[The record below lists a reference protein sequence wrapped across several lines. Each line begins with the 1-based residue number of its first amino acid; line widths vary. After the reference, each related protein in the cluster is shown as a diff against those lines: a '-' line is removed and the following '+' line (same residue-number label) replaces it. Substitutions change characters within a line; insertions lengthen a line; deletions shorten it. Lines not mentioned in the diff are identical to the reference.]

1 MADTIHKQIIDQLK
15 AKVQLAKV
23 VNGYVTNIGNNVYH
37 QSPAPL
43 TDLELPACNILD
55 RTTQFD
61 AGALS
66 ATHQHACRMEV
77 DIEIYAAGDNAL
89 SDVYAAI
96 GDIIKAIGT
105 DRRLGGNATNIRLNE
120 YTTQTEYTDQ
130 TIASSVLNFTIEFF
144 INLFDP
150 QNQ

>member
-1 MADTIHKQIIDQLK
+1 MADTIHKKILDQLK
-15 AKVQLAKV
+15 ANVQLAKV

-61 AGALS
+61 PGS
-66 ATHQHACRMEV
+66 YQHACRMEV

-105 DRRLGGNATNIRLNE
+105 DRQLGGNATNIRLNE